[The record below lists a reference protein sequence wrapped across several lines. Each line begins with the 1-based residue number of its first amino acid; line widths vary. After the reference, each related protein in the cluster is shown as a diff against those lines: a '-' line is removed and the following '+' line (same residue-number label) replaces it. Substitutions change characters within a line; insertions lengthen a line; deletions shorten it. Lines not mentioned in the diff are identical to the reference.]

1 MTFKNPILDT
11 NLMLFLTGYPS
22 KCKYPRQT
30 LRRGFGTLVAGKLGE
45 LTEQSSDT
53 KVTASIKLHK
63 NQKVSLRLKKKSFL
77 LYEGQN
83 STAD

>member
-1 MTFKNPILDT
+1 
-11 NLMLFLTGYPS
+11 MLFLTGYPS

-45 LTEQSSDT
+45 QTEQSSDT

-63 NQKVSLRLKKKSFL
+63 NQKVSLRLKKSHFYSMKARILQLISI
-77 LYEGQN
+77 
-83 STAD
+83 